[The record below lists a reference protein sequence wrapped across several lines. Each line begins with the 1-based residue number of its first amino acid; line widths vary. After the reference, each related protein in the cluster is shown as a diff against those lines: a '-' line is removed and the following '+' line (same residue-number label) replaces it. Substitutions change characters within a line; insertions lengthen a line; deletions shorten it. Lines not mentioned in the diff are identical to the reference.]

1 MNLKLESAAAR
12 WVFFVISIFL
22 AAGLSYFSLRNAW
35 AVHLAESGTP
45 EGLAHATRLE
55 PSNAHNW
62 YLLGHYWQTNVEQPD
77 AARAIAAY
85 RQALLFDSRSP
96 ATWLD
101 LGEAHE
107 AEGDLAAARQAFLE
121 AKRNYPISAE
131 VAWRYGNFLLRQG
144 EFSAAFREIRHAL
157 EEEPARAPEATSR
170 CWRAD
175 ADIQSILDKA
185 LPVSR
190 GVYLDA
196 IAVLAREKE
205 TDAAVAV
212 WARLVK
218 LHPKVELKEA
228 YTLLE
233 QLIQRRDVAD
243 ARTVWNQALELAG
256 PAPPADPAGSRVF
269 DGGFET
275 DITGGGFAWRIQP
288 RGAEVA
294 YDEQVKHSGRRSLS
308 IRFDGKQNVA
318 FEGVC
323 QYVPVEPGTAYE
335 FSAWMRAQAVTTDKG
350 VSLRLFA
357 PESPKN
363 PPVFTP
369 DLKGTEPWTRV
380 TLPWKAA
387 KGVHLLQVCVTRAQS
402 QKFDNKIAGVAWL
415 DDVSLTPIAPA
426 RSVAAKEKP

>member
-1 MNLKLESAAAR
+1 MNLRLESAAAR
-12 WVFFVISIFL
+12 WVFLVVSLFL
-22 AAGLSYFSLRNAW
+22 AVDLSYFSLRNAW
-35 AVHLAESGTP
+35 AEHLAESGTP
-45 EGLAHATRLE
+45 EGLARATRLE
-55 PSNAHNW
+55 PSNPRNW
-62 YLLGHYWQTNVEQPD
+62 YLLGHYWQYNVEAPEIG
-77 AARAIAAY
+77 RAIAAY

-144 EFSAAFREIRHAL
+144 EFSAAFGEIRHAV
-157 EEEPARAPEATSR
+157 EEEPGRAPEATSR

-185 LPVSR
+185 LPVSS

-196 IAVLAREKE
+196 IAVLARDKE
-205 TDAAVAV
+205 TDAALAV

-228 YTLLE
+228 YPLLE
-233 QLIQRRDVAD
+233 ELIQRRDVAD
-243 ARTVWNQALELAG
+243 ARAVWDQALELAG
-256 PAPPADPAGSRVF
+256 ATPPATPTGSRVF

-275 DITGGGFAWRIQP
+275 DIAGGFAWRIQP

-294 YDEQVKHSGRRSLS
+294 YDVQVKHSGRRSLS

-323 QYVPVEPGTAYE
+323 QDVPVEPGTVYE

-357 PESPKN
+357 PENPKN
-363 PPVFTP
+363 PPVFTS
-369 DLKGTEPWTRV
+369 DSKGTEPWTRV

-402 QKFDNKIAGVAWL
+402 QKFDSKIAGVVWV
-415 DDVSLTPIAPA
+415 DDVSLLPIAPA
-426 RSVAAKEKP
+426 RAVAAKEKP